1 MLRTLG
7 LVTLSGNAQPVL
19 GDALTAAITAVD
31 QNLGVTITVAST
43 AWYQIGDRIVADP
56 LQLNQDTY
64 RITQILSS
72 TQMVGMLEGIAGHT
86 HNSGA
91 LLQLAIAC
99 GNVVLQNLSAAD
111 VVVVGADNTIT
122 TGFGG
127 KSCFVIEPFTAP
139 EQPND
144 WQLNPNGGF
153 NTCNTSEGWMIG
165 TSGQTVLA
173 YAWVF

>member
-1 MLRTLG
+1 MDQACFKSDKVG
-7 LVTLSGNAQPVL
+7 LNAAHVRSGDIIGRAQPVL

-111 VVVVGADNTIT
+111 LSWLEPTTQSRPGLEENRALSLSHSRLLNSQTI
-122 TGFGG
+122 G
-127 KSCFVIEPFTAP
+127 S
-139 EQPND
+139 
-144 WQLNPNGGF
+144 
-153 NTCNTSEGWMIG
+153 
-165 TSGQTVLA
+165 
-173 YAWVF
+173 